1 MKVQKYCQDHF
12 GWSKEMYAAV
22 TLSLMGAGDATPA
35 ELDAFVATGQLPDA
49 VKDRPLPT
57 AREMFKRAYH
67 KFAHDPLL
75 TVQRYCEVI
84 YGWKPEVYAD
94 FVASLTMEM
103 AEQFTYTMS
112 GKLPDDI
119 QARVAGLAKGW
130 IFKQASGF
138 YRQQMKQID
147 DYGFGW
153 R

>member
-57 AREMFKRAYH
+57 ARELFKRAYH
-67 KFAHDPLL
+67 KFDHNLML

-84 YGWKPEVYAD
+84 YGWTPEEYAD
-94 FVASLTMEM
+94 FVASLGMDT
-103 AEQFTYTMS
+103 AEQYTHAMT
-112 GKLPDDI
+112 GELPEDI

-130 IFKQASGF
+130 IFKMARSW
-138 YRQQMKQID
+138 YRHEMRYID
-147 DYGFGW
+147 YNYGW